1 MVRTFSSFLIQQIK
15 ARKKSI
21 LELDDGDLID
31 ESNLIDEEEE
41 ERQRPVYPPGRKS
54 IILAVLWLIVENKT
68 IIFSCIYLQFL
79 ILNREDT
86 KLNVRRNV

>member
-1 MVRTFSSFLIQQIK
+1 MDLSSKSNDVVHIRKKHFSSFLIQQIK

-41 ERQRPVYPPGRKS
+41 ERQRPVYPPGE
-54 IILAVLWLIVENKT
+54 VNY
-68 IIFSCIYLQFL
+68 FSCLMAYC
-79 ILNREDT
+79 R
-86 KLNVRRNV
+86 K